1 MSGTADALRPDA
13 HPRVPDRD
21 DLLSRS
27 LEAIRSLRGELARE
41 RARAAEPIAVTG
53 LACRFPGGADSPE
66 RFWEVLAEGRDAVG
80 PAPADRWPTGPGSAG
95 SGSAGSGSAGS
106 GSAGAGRAGA
116 RRPGAGRAA
125 LQGGFLAEDIDAFDA
140 SFFGVSAG
148 EAAAMDP
155 QHKLLLETVWE
166 ALERAGLLTGRP
178 GAGRVGVFVGVS
190 GSDHARLPVRA
201 ERVGAFTAVG
211 AAPSMAAGR
220 VAHALGLDGPALA
233 VDTACSSSL
242 VAVHLAV
249 ESLRRGEC
257 DAAVAGG
264 VNVLLS
270 PDVFL
275 VLDEMGA
282 LSPDGRC
289 KVFDASAD
297 GYARAEGCG
306 AVALTRLSDA
316 VAARLPVH
324 AVIRASAV
332 NHDGGSGGL
341 TVPNGRAQRALLR
354 AALAGAGVPGEAVGY
369 LETHGTGTPLGDPVE
384 VGAAVDVLCA
394 RRSADRPLRLGAL
407 KSNLGHL
414 EAAAGIAGLIKTVLV
429 LRYGLI
435 PPNLH
440 LREPNPRL
448 GVERLPVVLP
458 RRTEPWPADGTP
470 RIAGVSAFGFSGTN
484 AHVIVEGADTAAAA
498 VSAPV
503 PPPVRTGAMPAAET
517 VSGPVP
523 PPVRAS
529 AMPAAAVAPDP
540 VPPRVRTG
548 AMPAAA
554 RVVPLSAA
562 SPAALAALAR
572 RTAGWVRDHPDARL
586 ADIAHTLG
594 AHRRHF
600 RHRAALVT
608 DREGPDLA
616 ALLTEVADRAD
627 LVDRTDRT
635 YGTARA
641 GETDRLDRVAQTDH
655 ADLGDLAER
664 TGHTDRT
671 DLANRADGA
680 YVTRETALPSGTTG
694 TEGTDRPGRSN
705 LTNPAD
711 RADRTGLTDAPD
723 RPHRADLPHR
733 TVRTDRS
740 DPADLANR
748 ADGTDRADRADR
760 AERTDRTC
768 PADRTHETDQPDLA
782 HPADPAHHAGPY
794 GSPVRGGNSS
804 PYAPHIGLF
813 LDATPRQALAAARAL
828 RRAHGGFTALSDSCA
843 GRLGLPAGTVPARL
857 PDSVDAL
864 TPLAADAVALV
875 FQTALGRLLA
885 DWGVPVAAV
894 GGSGCGDLAAAVVA
908 GTLDLA
914 AAGALLTA
922 RHGGPVPREVSARP
936 PAVRLL
942 RGDGA
947 EPVPPDL
954 LADPGFW
961 CGPAAG
967 PARAASATAAP
978 LAERGYGLFVSVGG
992 PTPVPVP
999 GRSWWRVAGDE
1010 HGDGVWGELLAGLA
1024 AAYRAGVVDPDWTR
1038 VHDDRAAVCLP
1049 LPAYP
1054 FQRRR
1059 HAPPVPRAEAHRTD
1073 GPAGAAAR
1081 PLGGATALRV
1091 LSSPLEHAQF
1101 RTTLSRE
1108 VLPQAADTG
1117 GVLHVGYYQEMVAAA
1132 VAELDGTAGHE
1143 LRDAEFV
1150 HPLYLG
1156 ARARTVQLTVSPET
1170 AGGGRLC
1177 TVHSQAEGETAW
1189 TLHLTS
1195 RLGARRPAPDPA
1207 AHSCGPEDRAKIL
1220 ARLPGRVDGA
1230 GLYAALRARGLA
1242 LGPSVEWIEEAW
1254 YGDGEVVARLRAP
1267 ERAGT
1272 GGEEDGVLPVPAGV
1286 FDACA
1291 QLYVPAA
1298 GSGLAD
1304 DEVFLTRR
1312 IGRFALS
1319 GRPGRGPLWVRFV
1332 LGGEPSDAALT
1343 ADYRLWDDAGHL
1355 VAACDGATVRRV
1367 GAGLT
1372 GPWRPAPEE
1381 RSGPRRS
1388 TTAEQPRPYQSA
1400 AEEPGPNQSAA
1411 AEEAGPWRSAAEEA
1425 SARRADVVERYRAA
1439 PDGLRSRV
1447 LGDYLRA
1454 VLDLSDDPGPAGAP
1468 PDRPL
1473 ADLGVD
1479 SLRALEL
1486 RGRLRGDLGV
1496 EPPLDAL
1503 LHGTAAG
1510 LAAALGGLLL
1520 ADAPA
1525 GPGRPVSREPARW
1538 LRHARLT
1545 DTARLRLFCLPYG
1558 GRGASLFRTWPDALP
1573 DDLDVCPV
1581 QLPGR
1586 EDRADERCLEDP
1598 DALLDALEPVVRA
1611 HADRPFAFY
1620 GHSVGALL
1628 AYRLAHRLAPTHG
1641 DRLRHLF
1648 VAAFSCPAAGADP
1661 LLGRVTDACR
1671 DLGLPDLPTAGEVL
1685 RVRRAR
1691 PAAFHG
1697 ALAGRLGK
1705 DTAERLFGAAEPA
1718 LFADL
1723 RLVRGYR
1730 HDPAEPRLRVP
1741 VTALHGAGDP
1751 VVAEADMR
1759 AWGRVTDGRFRLD
1772 VLPGDH
1778 YFCHPDQSLDRVLRL
1793 ITEHLR

>member
-27 LEAIRSLRGELARE
+27 LDAIRSLRGELARE

-53 LACRFPGGADSPE
+53 LACRFPGGADSPD
-66 RFWEVLAEGRDAVG
+66 RFWELLAEGRDAVG
-80 PAPADRWPTGPGSAG
+80 PAPADRWPTGSGSAGSASAG
-95 SGSAGSGSAGS
+95 SGSAGSGSARS

-116 RRPGAGRAA
+116 RRPGADWAA

-140 SFFGVSAG
+140 AFFGVSAG

-201 ERVGAFTAVG
+201 EQVGAFTAVG

-354 AALAGAGVPGEAVGY
+354 AALTGAGVPGEAVGY
-369 LETHGTGTPLGDPVE
+369 LETHGTGTPLGDPIE

-429 LRYGLI
+429 LRHGLI

-448 GVERLPVVLP
+448 GVERLPVALP

-470 RIAGVSAFGFSGTN
+470 RIAGVSSFGFSGTN
-484 AHVIVEGADTAAAA
+484 AHVIVEGADTATAT

-503 PPPVRTGAMPAAET
+503 PPPVGTGAGTA
-517 VSGPVP
+517 VSGSVP
-523 PPVRAS
+523 PPVRTD

-608 DREGPDLA
+608 DREGPELA
-616 ALLTEVADRAD
+616 ALLTEVADRAEWAD
-627 LVDRTDRT
+627 GSDRADR
-635 YGTARA
+635 A
-641 GETDRLDRVAQTDH
+641 
-655 ADLGDLAER
+655 
-664 TGHTDRT
+664 DRT
-671 DLANRADGA
+671 DLADRADGA
-680 YVTRETALPSGTTG
+680 YGTRETTLPSGTTG
-694 TEGTDRPGRSN
+694 TEETDRAN
-705 LTNPAD
+705 
-711 RADRTGLTDAPD
+711 RTDLPDAPD
-723 RPHRADLPHR
+723 RPHRAD
-733 TVRTDRS
+733 RTDRS
-740 DPADLANR
+740 RPA
-748 ADGTDRADRADR
+748 G
-760 AERTDRTC
+760 
-768 PADRTHETDQPDLA
+768 RTHEIDPPDRA

-794 GSPVRGGNSS
+794 GSPVRGGGSS

-828 RRAHGGFTALSDSCA
+828 RRAHGGFAALWDSCA

-875 FQTALGRLLA
+875 FQAALGRLLA

-908 GTLDLA
+908 GALDLA

-942 RGDGA
+942 RGDDHGD

-967 PARAASATAAP
+967 PARAVSATAAP

-992 PTPVPVP
+992 PAPAPVP
-999 GRSWWRVAGDE
+999 GRSWWRVAGDD
-1010 HGDGVWGELLAGLA
+1010 HGDGAWSELLAGLA
-1024 AAYRAGVVDPDWTR
+1024 AAYRAGVVDPDWAR

-1059 HAPPVPRAEAHRTD
+1059 HAPPVPRAGAHRTD

-1156 ARARTVQLTVSPET
+1156 ARARTVQLTVSPEA

-1189 TLHLTS
+1189 TLHLTG

-1207 AHSCGPEDRAKIL
+1207 ARSCGPEDRAEIL

-1230 GLYAALRARGLA
+1230 RLYAALRARGLA

-1254 YGDGEVVARLRAP
+1254 FGDGEVVARLRAP

-1298 GSGLAD
+1298 GDRLAD

-1372 GPWRPAPEE
+1372 GPWRPATAKQSGLFPSATTEE
-1381 RSGPRRS
+1381 PGPRRS
-1388 TTAEQPRPYQSA
+1388 
-1400 AEEPGPNQSAA
+1400 A
-1411 AEEAGPWRSAAEEA
+1411 AEEAGP
-1425 SARRADVVERYRAA
+1425 RRADVVERYRAA
-1439 PDGLRSRV
+1439 PDGLRPRV
-1447 LGDYLRA
+1447 LGDYLRT
-1454 VLDLSDDPGPAGAP
+1454 VLDPSDDPGPAGAP
-1468 PDRPL
+1468 PDRTL

-1573 DDLDVCPV
+1573 ADIDVCPV

-1598 DALLDALEPVVRA
+1598 DALLDVLEPVVRA

-1648 VAAFSCPAAGADP
+1648 VAAFGCPAAGADP

-1691 PAAFHG
+1691 PVAFHD

-1723 RLVRGYR
+1723 RLVHGYR